1 MPHRKLAIQFLKY
14 FGTALVGYAFD
25 FGSLIIA
32 KEVFHIH
39 YLISATIGFVVGL
52 IVVYILSNR
61 YVFGESKINSKT
73 HEFLLFTVIGLVGL
87 GLLNLLMWAMT
98 SGMGINYLVSK
109 VLATVVVYGWNFFA
123 RRSLYHN

>member
-1 MPHRKLAIQFLKY
+1 MPHRKLAIQFIKY
-14 FGTALVGYAFD
+14 FGTALIGYVFD

-39 YLISATIGFVVGL
+39 YLISATIGFVLGL
-52 IVVYILSNR
+52 VVVYILSNR
-61 YVFGESKINSKT
+61 YVFGESKLNSKT
-73 HEFLLFTVIGLVGL
+73 HEIALFAVIGLVGL

-98 SGMGINYLVSK
+98 SGLGVNYLLSK
-109 VLATVVVYGWNFFA
+109 VLATIVVYGWNFFA